1 MIQTTNI
8 TCVI

>member
-8 TCVI
+8 TD